1 MHSCITAILKHMCVY
16 SCRGVCSQASAMY
29 AATTEHSA
37 EHRNKNTVEYNKNE
51 INLKNSK

>member
-1 MHSCITAILKHMCVY
+1 MHSCITAILKHISVY

-29 AATTEHSA
+29 TATTEHSA

-51 INLKNSK
+51 INKKNSK